1 MNIITTDELN
11 YRIKNDAEEFVKS
24 SEKVYADHIF
34 EIAETL
40 RENLKE
46 KPIVLLSGPSG
57 SGKTTSAL
65 RIEALLEKWGYNTH
79 TLSMDSYFLPVVN
92 TPDAIGEDGRI
103 DYESPL
109 RMDIPLLNDH
119 LEKLANGEEIDV
131 PKFNFVEQRREKG
144 HLLKRNK
151 NEIVVIEGIHA
162 LNPEI
167 TGQSYDFA
175 TGIYVSV
182 RTRIQRSNGELLH
195 PSKIRVMR
203 RMIRDIVQRGRRPE
217 DTLDMYQ
224 GVERGENLYIM
235 PHKHRAH
242 FDIDTFF
249 DYEVPL
255 YKDRVIPAMER
266 LKEFYPD
273 YEKFSDILG
282 FLYEMETLSAEYVP
296 TNALIREFVGGSD
309 FEY

>member
-1 MNIITTDELN
+1 MKIITTDELN
-11 YRIKNDAEEFVKS
+11 YRVKNDPEGLIAGAEKE
-24 SEKVYADHIF
+24 YADHIY

-40 RENLKE
+40 RENVEE

-57 SGKTTSAL
+57 SGKTTSAM
-65 RIEALLEKWGYNTH
+65 RIEELLDQWGYNTH
-79 TLSMDSYFLPVVN
+79 TLSMDSYFLPADN
-92 TPDAIGEDGRI
+92 TPDAVDENGKI
-103 DYESPL
+103 DFESPL

-119 LEKLANGEEIDV
+119 LEKIANGEEIEV
-131 PKFNFVEQRREKG
+131 PRFNFIEQRREKG
-144 HLLKRNK
+144 HTLQRKQK
-151 NEIVVIEGIHA
+151 EIVVIEGIHA

-167 TGQSYDFA
+167 TGKSYDFS

-182 RTRIQRSNGELLH
+182 RTRLQNQKGELLH

-203 RMIRDIVQRGRRPE
+203 RLMRDVVQRGRRPE
-217 DTLDMYQ
+217 DTLDMYP

-235 PHKHRAH
+235 PYKHRAH

-255 YKDRVIPAMER
+255 YKDRVIPAFES
-266 LKEFYPD
+266 LKETYPD
-273 YEKFSDILG
+273 YHRFSEILS
-282 FLYEMETLSAEYVP
+282 FLYELEALSGEKVP
-296 TNALIREFVGGSD
+296 TNALIREFIGGSN

>member
-1 MNIITTDELN
+1 MKIITTDELN
-11 YRIKNDAEEFVKS
+11 YRIKTDAEGLIRS
-24 SEKVYADHIF
+24 AEKIYADQIY

-40 RENLKE
+40 RENVKE

-65 RIEALLEKWGYNTH
+65 RIEALLDRWGCETH
-79 TLSMDSYFLPVVN
+79 TLSMDSYFLPTAH
-92 TPDAIGEDGRI
+92 TPDAVDENGKI
-103 DYESPL
+103 DYESPQ

-131 PKFNFVEQRREKG
+131 PKFNFVEQTREKG
-144 HLLKRNK
+144 HTLKRNK

-167 TGQSYDFA
+167 TGKSYDFA

-182 RTRIQRSNGELLH
+182 RTRIQNQKGELLH

-203 RMIRDIVQRGRRPE
+203 RMIRDIVQRGRKPE
-217 DTLDMYQ
+217 ETLDMYQ

-235 PHKHRAH
+235 PYKHRAN

-255 YKDRVIPAMER
+255 YRDRVIPALEELR
-266 LKEFYPD
+266 DTYPD
-273 YEKFSDILG
+273 YEKFSEILH
-282 FLYEMETLSAEYVP
+282 FLNELLPLSSEYVP
-296 TNALIREFVGGSD
+296 ADALVREFVGGSH
-309 FEY
+309 FKY

>member
-11 YRIKNDAEEFVKS
+11 YMVKNDPDGLVKAAEKE
-24 SEKVYADHIF
+24 YADHIY

-40 RENLKE
+40 RENVKE

-57 SGKTTSAL
+57 SGKTTSAM
-65 RIEALLEKWGYNTH
+65 RIEALLDEWGCSTH
-79 TLSMDSYFLPVVN
+79 TLSMDSYFLPIVN
-92 TPDAIGEDGRI
+92 TPDAVGEDGKI

-119 LEKLANGEEIDV
+119 LEKIANGEEIDV
-131 PKFNFVEQRREKG
+131 PKFNFVEQKREAG
-144 HLLKRNK
+144 HKLKRGK

-167 TGQSYDFA
+167 TGKSYDFA

-182 RTRIQRSNGELLH
+182 RTRLQNLSGGLLH

-235 PHKHRAH
+235 PYKHRAH

-249 DYEVPL
+249 EYEVPL
-255 YKDRVIPAMER
+255 YKDRVIPALEA
-266 LKEFYPD
+266 LKDTYPEYD
-273 YEKFSDILG
+273 KFSDILG
-282 FLYEMETLSAEYVP
+282 FLYELEALPLDYVP
-296 TNALIREFVGGSD
+296 KNALIREFVGGSR